1 MAAQVDGSR
10 CDVYVH
16 EVVNYSALNVVLDPV
31 HKVSTSHI
39 KDLYVGEFPDQIY
52 GIEDKKKLK
61 INVKSQGS
69 ICYAF
74 LSSLEERCHRSHL
87 SFSSSIGM

>member
-1 MAAQVDGSR
+1 MAAQVDGSW

-16 EVVNYSALNVVLDPV
+16 EVVHYSALNVVLDLV
-31 HKVSTSHI
+31 HKVSTAHI
-39 KDLYVGEFPDQIY
+39 EDLYVGEFPDQIY
-52 GIEDKKKLK
+52 GSEDKKK
-61 INVKSQGS
+61 SYGS
-69 ICYAF
+69 IFYAF

>member
-1 MAAQVDGSR
+1 MAAQVDGSW

-52 GIEDKKKLK
+52 GIEDKKSLKLMSK
-61 INVKSQGS
+61 VKEVFVMHSYLHWKKGV
-69 ICYAF
+69 IGRTC
-74 LSSLEERCHRSHL
+74 LSHHL
-87 SFSSSIGM
+87 